1 MSKVIDPFA
10 LKIARVRYAG
20 KLNGEPISQDSA
32 AIRKRL
38 QQRLQDCVLLRK
50 HEEALLLLDALLIE
64 QGWRQ
69 SKYWKVCQ
77 LNVIPLQFN
86 NS

>member
-10 LKIARVRYAG
+10 AKEKRVRYAG
-20 KLNGEPISQDSA
+20 KVNGEPISQDAA
-32 AIRKRL
+32 AIKKRL

-64 QGWRQ
+64 QGWQQ
-69 SKYWKVCQ
+69 SNYWRVRQ
-77 LNVIPLQFN
+77 LNVIALQFDN
-86 NS
+86 T